1 LNEFQIEKKSFI
13 IFFLFLTKKEFFISM
28 VKNFKPIKNISTMS
42 RLKEE
47 EGEEEKKRSNDEMFT
62 QIPVGRVV
70 LSFDQ
75 YLLLFLL

>member
-1 LNEFQIEKKSFI
+1 MNFRLKKNHSLS
-13 IFFLFLTKKEFFISM
+13 FFLFLTKKEFFISM

>member
-1 LNEFQIEKKSFI
+1 
-13 IFFLFLTKKEFFISM
+13 
-28 VKNFKPIKNISTMS
+28 MS